1 MANILLTP
9 NYICMG
15 QGALEHSKNH
25 MKKLGR
31 KALIVTD
38 GSMVKLNNV
47 KRLTDVLDEIE
58 VAYEVYSEVNCEPT
72 NGMVEAGLDL
82 YRTAG
87 CDFLVGLGGGSP
99 LDTMKAIGA
108 VLGNGGDICSYVG
121 KPLTRP
127 MPPTVSIPTTAGTGT
142 EASKASVITNT
153 KTNVKML
160 LNDPLLMSDMAIVD
174 PEFTVTAPPSVTAA
188 TGIDALTH
196 AIEAYISKKAFLM
209 TDTYAVSAI
218 KRIFS
223 NLYEVYVNGQNIHA
237 RNQMAVASL
246 EAGISF
252 TNSSV
257 TLVHGMSRPIG
268 ALFHVPHGLSNAM
281 LLCKCLEFVLPNI
294 VDRLSNLSKEIGV
307 YQVGMNELEAAN
319 AFVEETKK
327 LCSQL
332 NIQTLAEYGV
342 NKKEFFASIDKMATD
357 ALASGSP
364 GNSRVPPTKEDI
376 IKIYESLWDE

>member
-1 MANILLTP
+1 MANIFLTP

-15 QGALEHSKNH
+15 QGALHQSKDH
-25 MKKLGR
+25 MKKLGK

-38 GSMVKLNNV
+38 ASMVKLNNV
-47 KRLTDVLDEIE
+47 KKLTDVLDEIDIS
-58 VAYEVYSEVNCEPT
+58 YEVYSDVNCEPT
-72 NGMVEAGLDL
+72 TSMVDAGLEL
-82 YRTAG
+82 YRSAG

-99 LDTMKAIGA
+99 IDTMKAIGA
-108 VLGNGGDICSYVG
+108 VIGNGGDICDYVG
-121 KPLTRP
+121 KKLTVP
-127 MPPTVSIPTTAGTGT
+127 MPPNVSIPTTAGTGT
-142 EASKASVITNT
+142 EATKASVITNT

-160 LNDPLLMSDMAIVD
+160 LNDPLLITDLAIVD

-196 AIEAYISKKAFLM
+196 AIESYISKKAFPLS
-209 TDTYAVSAI
+209 DTYAISAI
-218 KRIFS
+218 RRIFA
-223 NLYEVYVNGQNIHA
+223 NLYEAYVNGQNIHA

-281 LLCKCLEFVLPNI
+281 LLCRCLEHVLPGV
-294 VDRLSNLSKEIGV
+294 VDRLSNLAKEIGV
-307 YQVGMNELEAAN
+307 YEVGMSEMDAAK

-327 LCSQL
+327 LCAKL
-332 NIQTLAEYGV
+332 NIQTLAEYGIDR
-342 NKKEFFASIDKMATD
+342 EQFFSNLDKMATD

-364 GNSRVPPTKEDI
+364 GNSRIPPTKEDLI
-376 IKIYESLWDE
+376 AIYKSLWEE